1 MFCTRAGIIIYECK
15 FYVFTRNQGRVKDM
29 RKNEKFYGKELTTI
43 ENFKTATTTTTTT
56 TGGKNNTHTG
66 MLNVLSFEMKTN

>member
-29 RKNEKFYGKELTTI
+29 RENEKFYGKELTTI
-43 ENFKTATTTTTTT
+43 ENFKTATTTTT
-56 TGGKNNTHTG
+56 NH
-66 MLNVLSFEMKTN
+66 LKTNCFHFDRIINA